1 MFLFPMANDIQMIT
15 VPCCEE
21 CRSGHQGDDAIAR
34 NFLISSAAAE
44 SRQVSDD
51 QIEKGRNRSLARDRT
66 MLKQMT
72 DAITVADVSL
82 EGKVSL
88 GTAPAFNINQVPMD
102 RFFDRVARSL
112 LHEETG
118 SGYVTCTIRWR
129 PVTDSRANNGF
140 AKYATHKRS
149 IGDCFSYAG
158 HKKRNSGVW
167 YWFVNFFGQDFLVEQ
182 TVQSEEGKDG

>member
-1 MFLFPMANDIQMIT
+1 MFLSPMANDIQMIT
-15 VPCCEE
+15 VPCCKE
-21 CRSGHQGDDAIAR
+21 CRRGHQGDDAIAR
-34 NFLISSAAAE
+34 NFFISSAAAE

-51 QIEKGRNRSLARDRT
+51 QIEKRRNRSLERDRT
-66 MLKQMT
+66 MLKQMI
-72 DAITVADVSL
+72 DAITAADVSL

-88 GTAPAFNINQVPMD
+88 GTAPAFDINQPLMD

-112 LHEETG
+112 LHEEKG

-129 PVTDSRANNGF
+129 PVTDSIANNGF

-158 HKKRNSGVW
+158 HKKRNSDIW

-182 TVQSEEGKDG
+182 TVQSEGKDG